1 LGRVADRWNLQELHT
16 NVKWDAGGGIRL
28 MTAKVVVRADA
39 AYSEEG
45 LHIWAMVGQ
54 AF

>member
-1 LGRVADRWNLQELHT
+1 
-16 NVKWDAGGGIRL
+16 
-28 MTAKVVVRADA
+28 MVVVRADA